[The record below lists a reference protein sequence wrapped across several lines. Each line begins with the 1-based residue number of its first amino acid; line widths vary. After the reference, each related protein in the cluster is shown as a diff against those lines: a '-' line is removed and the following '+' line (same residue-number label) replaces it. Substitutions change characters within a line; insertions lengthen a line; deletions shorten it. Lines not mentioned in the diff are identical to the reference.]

1 MSPHSV
7 AGTRSFLGFRIIRI
21 QLGKPGAVDTE
32 FWNAPDLDCY
42 PLRQIME
49 FRDASGKVTDLSDD
63 SVISVSRGEP
73 SADLFSIPADYVER
87 PPSEVERLNAEK
99 TGIPLDQI
107 NAARAARIDQRYYES
122 RKYARRRTHS
132 ARKGLS
138 VPTASHQ
145 TGGQPIP
152 MSGLEIRSN
161 FPTGSS
167 DSL

>member
-7 AGTRSFLGFRIIRI
+7 AGTGSFLGFGIIRI

-49 FRDASGKVTDLSDD
+49 FRDASGNVTDLSDD
-63 SVISVSRGEP
+63 SVISVSCGEP

-87 PPSEVERLNAEK
+87 PPSELERLNAEK
-99 TGIPLDQI
+99 TGIPLGHL

-122 RKYARRRTHS
+122 RKYARR
-132 ARKGLS
+132 
-138 VPTASHQ
+138 
-145 TGGQPIP
+145 
-152 MSGLEIRSN
+152 
-161 FPTGSS
+161 
-167 DSL
+167 